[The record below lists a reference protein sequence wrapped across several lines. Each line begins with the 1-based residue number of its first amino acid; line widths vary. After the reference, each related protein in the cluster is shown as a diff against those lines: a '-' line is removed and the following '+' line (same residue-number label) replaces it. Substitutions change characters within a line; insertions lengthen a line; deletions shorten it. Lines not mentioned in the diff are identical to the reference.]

1 MSYDLFVLSD
11 RHARQRQQEIL
22 REVEQIRLA
31 NQVASTS
38 AQRPRLSVRH
48 LLASLV
54 VMLQR

>member
-1 MSYDLFVLSD
+1 MSYEHFVLSD

-31 NQVASTS
+31 NQVASAS
-38 AQRPRLSVRH
+38 QPRRAAQN
-48 LLASLV
+48 LLAALV